1 MAQKTKGA
9 GLVYWILLIVMVAG
23 LGGFGIHNFGGSVGG
38 VASVGD
44 TEISFAQYARALQA
58 QMRAQTDATGAPMT
72 VADAQASGLDRQV
85 LQGLLGQAA
94 LGEAARAA
102 GLSVGDAAVREQILA
117 IPAFQGATG
126 AFDKTTYEMA
136 LKQNGLTAETF
147 EGEIRDELARNLLQA
162 ALAVGVAP
170 QPGYADAVM
179 KFLTESAAVSYAP
192 VGPAS
197 LAAPVPAPTEDEV
210 AAFYE
215 ANPDL
220 FRLPERKAIT
230 YAWLTPEM
238 VAGSAEIDEAAL
250 RAAYD
255 ARHDEFSRP
264 PMRMVERLGFADETA
279 ATAAK
284 ARIDAGETTFDA
296 LLAERGLS
304 LEDVDLGTVEE
315 ADLGEAGPA
324 VFALEDTGVVGPLP
338 SAVGPALFRVNAIMM
353 AQETPFETARA
364 TLAQELGLEKAAEQL
379 HAEREP
385 LEDRLAGGAA
395 LEDLAADTPMEIG
408 QMVWTGTEDQGIA
421 AYEGFRTAAAA
432 ATPDAYPEI
441 AELEDGTLFALRVDS
456 VTPPEVPPLAEV
468 HDRAAELALAAA
480 TTKALAERAAAL
492 ATQVSEGGDFAALG
506 LAPQTLAGI
515 TRRSVV
521 AELPPGAVDTL
532 FALEPGKAAVL
543 TGPDAVYVARLD
555 TLTPPNPAA
564 PGAEQLR
571 QALEGQAAQG
581 IASDLLTAV
590 AQSVESGVGVTVNEA
605 ALNAVHSRLP

>member
-126 AFDKTTYEMA
+126 TFDKTTYEMA

-179 KFLTESAAVSYAP
+179 KFLTETAAVSYAP

-197 LAAPVPAPTEDEV
+197 LAAPVPTPTEDEV

-264 PMRMVERLGFADETA
+264 PMRMVERLGFADEAA

-296 LLAERGLS
+296 LLGERGLS

-492 ATQVSEGGDFAALG
+492 ATQISEGGDFAALG
-506 LAPQTLAGI
+506 LAPQTLSGI

-532 FALEPGKAAVL
+532 FALEPGKATVL
-543 TGPDAVYVARLD
+543 AGPDAVYVARLD
-555 TLTPPNPAA
+555 TVTPPNPAA